1 MNKWHE
7 SDNQIERV
15 EKNLL
20 HKSVAVK
27 NRKTFRFSFMHNCLA
42 HFRKIEEG
50 EEVEKKLL

>member
-15 EKNLL
+15 ENILFL

-27 NRKTFRFSFMHNCLA
+27 ELKTFRFSFMHNCLA
-42 HFRKIEEG
+42 HFRK
-50 EEVEKKLL
+50 K